1 MVGRPQS
8 KIFCES
14 LTRSSNYTKQCR
26 AKGYLMKS
34 GHYRC
39 KNHGGF
45 SDWNAKTNEGKFK
58 ALRNLRSLKH
68 LSDEEIRTKYIIERE
83 NP

>member
-1 MVGRPQS
+1 
-8 KIFCES
+8 
-14 LTRSSNYTKQCR
+14 
-26 AKGYLMKS
+26 MKS

-39 KNHGGF
+39 KNHGGY

-68 LSDEEIRTKYIIERE
+68 LSDEKIRTKYIIERE